1 MNERGWYLRRE
12 TGGFKSVQE
21 YKMQLITEA
30 EKINQNNIS
39 RRNFVLNSIQ
49 QHAINQVKEGY
60 TSFRI
65 THLSKEDEVFLKE
78 WADMSAADVKII
90 KFKCYENTKKY
101 MIRQFNVDLSNVIN
115 VKYKKQGNTL
125 IME

>member
-1 MNERGWYLRRE
+1 MQ
-12 TGGFKSVQE
+12 GFKME
-21 YKMQLITEA
+21 LISEA
-30 EKINQNNIS
+30 EKINENNIS
-39 RRNFVLNSIQ
+39 RRAIVLNSIQ

-65 THLSKEDEVFLKE
+65 THLAKEDEIFLKE
-78 WADMSAADVKII
+78 WAEMSSADVKVI

-101 MIRQFNVDLSNVIN
+101 LIKQFNVDLSSVIN

-125 IME
+125 VIE